1 MFTLE
6 YRKVLSRGW
15 MRDYTEV
22 KSVIYTVLPARS
34 IPRYQGSRRRVP
46 GQGRGVLQPC
56 RQRTYRQKIGS
67 GELNHGNRH

>member
-22 KSVIYTVLPARS
+22 NSVIYTVLPARS
-34 IPRYQGSRRRVP
+34 IPRYQ
-46 GQGRGVLQPC
+46 
-56 RQRTYRQKIGS
+56 
-67 GELNHGNRH
+67 